1 MEFVVSSTI
10 YLQYSNKGPV
20 AVIIFNKRAQDTA
33 GLSVDLGLFFELAEL
48 MVGMS

>member
-1 MEFVVSSTI
+1 MDQLTVYWVF
-10 YLQYSNKGPV
+10 
-20 AVIIFNKRAQDTA
+20 TA